1 MLILIGLE
9 LSSFPLFK
17 QHLFNQK
24 SIKMHKNVIPNL
36 LISLLILSKLSI
48 AQPPRGPF
56 VVSPKV
62 NTDKTVTFSYLAPN
76 ASTVLLGGSQFGA
89 VDVPMTKNAEGVWS
103 VTFGPIK
110 PDIYPYS
117 FKVDGVTVMDP
128 ANVSFFPNERFKAS
142 LVEIPADVPVI
153 YTLKNVPHGTIS
165 YEYYPSVEGSTGTI
179 VVYTPPGYTKETSK
193 KYPVYY
199 LISGTTD
206 TEETFWKVGK
216 TNLILD
222 NMIAEGIAKPMIVV
236 MPYGNPL
243 AKIAEQTGKDKPA
256 DVMSRDG
263 EDALRRMK
271 LFETDLITN
280 IIPFTDKNYRTIANR
295 NNRAIGGFSR
305 GGGQTLRAAFNNVD
319 KFAYVCSYAS
329 YISPAEMDKSFTNI
343 TANPD
348 KTNKDF
354 KLLFSGIGTE
364 DFLYKG
370 TVEWENYLKD
380 KKINY
385 KSYVTDGGH
394 TWMNVKKYL
403 NETLPLLF
411 K

>member
-1 MLILIGLE
+1 MLKNRFITFFLGM
-9 LSSFPLFK
+9 LSFS
-17 QHLFNQK
+17 QVTAQ
-24 SIKMHKNVIPNL
+24 
-36 LISLLILSKLSI
+36 SLR
-48 AQPPRGPF
+48 PPY

-62 NTDKTVTFSYLAPN
+62 NPDRTVIFSYLAPN
-76 ASTVLLGGSQFGA
+76 ATTVLLGGGQFGA
-89 VDVPMTKNAEGVWS
+89 VDVPMSKNTEGVWS
-103 VTFGPIK
+103 VTVGPVK

-117 FKVDGVTVMDP
+117 FRVDGVTINDP
-128 ANVSFFPNERFKAS
+128 ANTYLFPNERFKGS
-142 LVEIPADVPVI
+142 LVEIPSDIPAI
-153 YTLKNVPHGTIS
+153 YALKDVPHGSIT
-165 YEYYPSVEGSTGTI
+165 YEYYPSIEGSTGTM
-179 VVYTPPGYTKETSK
+179 VVYTPPGYVKESSK

-222 NMIAEGIAKPMIVV
+222 NMIAAGTAKPMIVV

-256 DVMSRDG
+256 DVMTRDG

-271 LFETDLITN
+271 LFESDLLGKVM
-280 IIPFTDKNYRTIANR
+280 PFVEKNYRTIKNR
-295 NNRAIGGFSR
+295 DNRAIGGFSR
-305 GGGQTLRAAFNNVD
+305 GGGQTLRTAFNNVD

-329 YISPAEMDKSFTNI
+329 YISPTEMGKSFQNI
-343 TANPD
+343 TSNPD
-348 KTNKDF
+348 KTNEDF

-370 TVEWENYLKD
+370 TVEWENYLKA
-380 KKINY
+380 KKINF

>member
-1 MLILIGLE
+1 MNLKTILRF
-9 LSSFPLFK
+9 SVLFAI
-17 QHLFNQK
+17 LA
-24 SIKMHKNVIPNL
+24 MPN
-36 LISLLILSKLSI
+36 IVSG
-48 AQPPRGPF
+48 QPPRGPF
-56 VVSPKV
+56 VISPKV
-62 NTDKTVTFSYLAPN
+62 NADKTVTFSYLAPN
-76 ASTVLLGGSQFGA
+76 ATTVLLGGGQFGA
-89 VDVPMTKNAEGVWS
+89 VDIPMTKNAEGVWS

-128 ANVSFFPNERFKAS
+128 ANVAFFPNERFKGS
-142 LVEIPADVPVI
+142 LVEIPSDVLAI
-153 YTLKNVPHGTIS
+153 YALKNVPHGTVS

-179 VVYTPPGYTKETSK
+179 VVYTPPGYTKEKSK

-222 NMIAEGIAKPMIVV
+222 NMIAEGLAKPMIVV
-236 MPYGNPL
+236 MPYGNPM

-271 LFETDLITN
+271 MFETDLITN
-280 IIPFTDKNYRTIANR
+280 IIPFTEKNYRTIANR
-295 NNRAIGGFSR
+295 DNRAIGGFSR

-343 TANPD
+343 TSNPA

-370 TVEWENYLKD
+370 TVEWENYLKE
-380 KKINY
+380 KKINF

-394 TWMNVKKYL
+394 TWMNVKKYM
-403 NETLPLLF
+403 NETLPFLF

>member
-1 MLILIGLE
+1 MLKNRFITFF
-9 LSSFPLFK
+9 LSMLSFS
-17 QHLFNQK
+17 QVTAQ
-24 SIKMHKNVIPNL
+24 
-36 LISLLILSKLSI
+36 SLR
-48 AQPPRGPF
+48 PPY

-62 NTDKTVTFSYLAPN
+62 NPDRTVIFSYLAPN
-76 ASTVLLGGSQFGA
+76 ATTVLLGGGQFGA
-89 VDVPMTKNAEGVWS
+89 VDVPMSKNTEGVWS
-103 VTFGPIK
+103 VTVGPVK

-117 FKVDGVTVMDP
+117 FRVDGVTINDP
-128 ANVSFFPNERFKAS
+128 ANTYLFPNERFKGS
-142 LVEIPADVPVI
+142 LVEIPSDIPAI
-153 YTLKNVPHGTIS
+153 YALKDVPHGSIT
-165 YEYYPSVEGSTGTI
+165 YEYYPSIEGSTGTM
-179 VVYTPPGYTKETSK
+179 VVYTPPGYVKESSK

-222 NMIAEGIAKPMIVV
+222 NMIAAGTAKPMIVV

-256 DVMSRDG
+256 DVMTRDG

-271 LFETDLITN
+271 LFESDLLGKVM
-280 IIPFTDKNYRTIANR
+280 PFVEKNYRTIKNR
-295 NNRAIGGFSR
+295 DNRAIGGFSR
-305 GGGQTLRAAFNNVD
+305 GGGQTLRTAFNNVD

-329 YISPAEMDKSFTNI
+329 YISPIEMEKSFQNI
-343 TANPD
+343 TSNPD
-348 KTNKDF
+348 KTNEDF

-370 TVEWENYLKD
+370 TVEWENYLKA
-380 KKINY
+380 KKINF

>member
-1 MLILIGLE
+1 MLKNRFITFF
-9 LSSFPLFK
+9 LSMLSFS
-17 QHLFNQK
+17 QVTAQ
-24 SIKMHKNVIPNL
+24 
-36 LISLLILSKLSI
+36 SLR
-48 AQPPRGPF
+48 PPY

-62 NTDKTVTFSYLAPN
+62 NPDRTVIFSYLAPN
-76 ASTVLLGGSQFGA
+76 ATTVLLGGGQFGA
-89 VDVPMTKNAEGVWS
+89 VDVPMSKNTEGVWS
-103 VTFGPIK
+103 VTVGPVK

-117 FKVDGVTVMDP
+117 FRVDGVTINDP
-128 ANVSFFPNERFKAS
+128 ANTYLFPNERFKGS
-142 LVEIPADVPVI
+142 LVEIPSDIPAI
-153 YTLKNVPHGTIS
+153 YALKDVPHGSIT
-165 YEYYPSVEGSTGTI
+165 YEYYPSIEGSTGTM
-179 VVYTPPGYTKETSK
+179 VVYTPPGYVKESSK

-222 NMIAEGIAKPMIVV
+222 NMIAAGTAKPMIVV

-256 DVMSRDG
+256 DVMTRDG

-271 LFETDLITN
+271 LFESDLLGKVM
-280 IIPFTDKNYRTIANR
+280 PFVEKNYRTIKNR
-295 NNRAIGGFSR
+295 DNRAIGGFSR
-305 GGGQTLRAAFNNVD
+305 GGGQTLRTAFNNVD

-329 YISPAEMDKSFTNI
+329 YISPTEMGKSFQNI
-343 TANPD
+343 TSNPD
-348 KTNKDF
+348 KTNEDF

-370 TVEWENYLKD
+370 TVEWENYLKA
-380 KKINY
+380 KKINF

>member
-1 MLILIGLE
+1 MNFKTILRFLVLLVILA
-9 LSSFPLFK
+9 
-17 QHLFNQK
+17 
-24 SIKMHKNVIPNL
+24 IPNF
-36 LISLLILSKLSI
+36 ISG
-48 AQPPRGPF
+48 QPPRGPF
-56 VVSPKV
+56 VISPKV
-62 NTDKTVTFSYLAPN
+62 NADKTVTFSYLAPN
-76 ASTVLLGGSQFGA
+76 ATTVLLGGGQFGA
-89 VDVPMTKNAEGVWS
+89 VDVPMTKNTEGVWS

-128 ANVSFFPNERFKAS
+128 ANVAFFPNERFKGS
-142 LVEIPADVPVI
+142 LVEIPSDVPAI
-153 YTLKNVPHGTIS
+153 YALKNVPHGTVS

-179 VVYTPPGYTKETSK
+179 VVYTPPSYTKEKSK

-222 NMIAEGIAKPMIVV
+222 NMIAEGLAKPMIVV
-236 MPYGNPL
+236 MPYGNPM

-271 LFETDLITN
+271 MFETDLITN
-280 IIPFTDKNYRTIANR
+280 IIPFTEKNYRTIANR
-295 NNRAIGGFSR
+295 DNRAIGGFSR

-343 TANPD
+343 TANPA

-370 TVEWENYLKD
+370 TVEWENYLKE
-380 KKINY
+380 KKINF

-394 TWMNVKKYL
+394 TWMNVKKYM
-403 NETLPLLF
+403 NETLPVLF

>member
-1 MLILIGLE
+1 MKLKTIKQSFGL
-9 LSSFPLFK
+9 FA
-17 QHLFNQK
+17 
-24 SIKMHKNVIPNL
+24 L
-36 LISLLILSKLSI
+36 LATAHLSI
-48 AQPPRGPF
+48 AQTPRPPY

-62 NTDKTVTFSYLAPN
+62 NADKTVTFSYLSPN
-76 ASTVLLGGSQFGA
+76 ATTVLLDGNQFGSA
-89 VDVPMTKNAEGVWS
+89 NVPMTKNAEGVWS
-103 VTFGPIK
+103 ITVGPVK
-110 PDIYPYS
+110 PDIYPYG
-117 FKVDGVTVMDP
+117 FKVDGTTLNDP
-128 ANVSFFPNERFKAS
+128 ANTYLFPNERFKAS
-142 LVEIPADVPVI
+142 LVEIPADSPAL
-153 YTLKNVPHGTIS
+153 YALKNVPHGTIS

-179 VVYTPPGYTKETSK
+179 VVYTPAGYTKETAK

-216 TNLILD
+216 VNLMLD
-222 NMIAEGIAKPMIVV
+222 NMIAEGKAKPMIVV
-236 MPYGNPL
+236 MPYGNPM
-243 AKIAEQTGKDKPA
+243 AKIAEQTGKDKPS

-263 EDALRRMK
+263 EDALRRIK
-271 LFETDLITN
+271 LFETDLISN
-280 IIPFTDKNYRTIANR
+280 IIPFTEKNYRTLNNR
-295 NNRAIGGFSR
+295 ENRAIGGFSR
-305 GGGQTLRAAFNNVD
+305 GGGQTLRTAFNNVD
-319 KFAYVCSYAS
+319 KFSYVCSYAS
-329 YISPAEMDKSFTNI
+329 YISPVEMDKNFTNI
-343 TANPD
+343 TTNPD

-370 TVEWENYLKD
+370 TTEWESYMKE
-380 KKINY
+380 KKINF

>member
-1 MLILIGLE
+1 MY
-9 LSSFPLFK
+9 K
-17 QHLFNQK
+17 K
-24 SIKMHKNVIPNL
+24 TIPFLLVWL
-36 LISLLILSKLSI
+36 LIFCQCVV
-48 AQPPRGPF
+48 AQPPRVPVG
-56 VVSPKV
+56 VSPKV
-62 NTDKTVTFSYLAPN
+62 NTDKTVTFSYYAPK
-76 ASTVLLGGSQFGA
+76 ATKVSLGGGQFGA
-89 VDVPMTKNAEGVWS
+89 VDLPMEKNSEGVWS

-117 FKVDGVTVMDP
+117 FKVDGVTINDP
-128 ANVSFFPNERFKAS
+128 SNTYLFPNERFKGS
-142 LVEIPADVPVI
+142 LVEIPSDVPAI
-153 YTLKNVPHGTIS
+153 YALKNVPHGSLT
-165 YEYYPSVEGSTGTI
+165 YEYYPSVEGSTGTM

-222 NMIAEGIAKPMIVV
+222 NMLAEGTAKPMIVV

-256 DVMSRDG
+256 DVMTRDG
-263 EDALRRMK
+263 EDALKRMK
-271 LFETDLITN
+271 LFETDMVGHV
-280 IIPFTDKNYRTIANR
+280 IPFIENKYRTIPNR

-305 GGGQTLRAAFNNVD
+305 GGGQTLRVAFNNVD
-319 KFAYVCSYAS
+319 KFSYVCSYAS
-329 YISPAEMDKSFTNI
+329 YISPTEMDKSFQNI
-343 TANPD
+343 TLNPE

-370 TVEWENYLKD
+370 TVEWENYLKE
-380 KKINY
+380 KKINF

>member
-1 MLILIGLE
+1 MYKKTI
-9 LSSFPLFK
+9 PL
-17 QHLFNQK
+17 LP
-24 SIKMHKNVIPNL
+24 VWL
-36 LISLLILSKLSI
+36 LICCQFVFS
-48 AQPPRGPF
+48 QPARTPV

-62 NTDKTVTFSYLAPN
+62 NMDKTVTFSFYAPN
-76 ASTVLLGGSQFGA
+76 ATKVLLGGGQFGA
-89 VDVPMTKNAEGVWS
+89 VDLPMEKNSEGVWS
-103 VTFGPIK
+103 ITFGPIK

-117 FKVDGVTVMDP
+117 FKVDGVTINDP
-128 ANVSFFPNERFKAS
+128 SNTYLFPNERFKGS
-142 LVEIPADVPVI
+142 LVEIPSDVPAF
-153 YTLKNVPHGTIS
+153 YALKNVPHGSLT
-165 YEYYPSVEGSTGTI
+165 YEYYPSIEGSTGTM
-179 VVYTPPGYTKETSK
+179 VVYTPPGYSKETSI

-222 NMIAEGIAKPMIVV
+222 NMIAEGTAKPMIVV

-243 AKIAEQTGKDKPA
+243 AKIAEQTGKDKPV
-256 DVMSRDG
+256 DVMTRDG
-263 EDALRRMK
+263 EDALKRMK
-271 LFETDLITN
+271 LFETDMVGHV
-280 IIPFTDKNYRTIANR
+280 IPFIENKYRTIPNR

-305 GGGQTLRAAFNNVD
+305 GGGQTLRVAFNNVD
-319 KFAYVCSYAS
+319 KFSYVCSYAS
-329 YISPAEMDKSFTNI
+329 YISPTEMDKNFQHIAS
-343 TANPD
+343 NPE

-370 TVEWENYLKD
+370 TVEWENYLIE
-380 KKINY
+380 KKINF

-411 K
+411 R

>member
-1 MLILIGLE
+1 MKLKTLIR
-9 LSSFPLFK
+9 LFW
-17 QHLFNQK
+17 LFAILAMSNLAK
-24 SIKMHKNVIPNL
+24 S
-36 LISLLILSKLSI
+36 
-48 AQPPRGPF
+48 QPPRGPF
-56 VVSPKV
+56 VISPKV
-62 NTDKTVTFSYLAPN
+62 NADKTVTFSYLAPK
-76 ASTVLLGGSQFGA
+76 ATTVLLGGGQFGA

-128 ANVSFFPNERFKAS
+128 ANVAFFPNERFKGS
-142 LVEIPADVPVI
+142 LVEIPSDIPAI
-153 YTLKNVPHGTIS
+153 YSMQNVPHGTVS
-165 YEYYPSVEGSTGTI
+165 YDYYPSVEGSTGTI
-179 VVYTPPGYTKETSK
+179 VVYTPPAYTKETAK

-216 TNLILD
+216 VNLMLD
-222 NMIAEGIAKPMIVV
+222 NMIATGITKSMIVV
-236 MPYGNPL
+236 MPYGNPM
-243 AKIAEQTGKDKPA
+243 AKIAEQTGKDKPS

-271 LFETDLITN
+271 LFENDLIAN
-280 IIPFTDKNYRTIANR
+280 IIPFTEKNYRTIANR
-295 NNRAIGGFSR
+295 DNRAIGGFSR

-343 TANPD
+343 TSNAT

-370 TVEWENYLKD
+370 TTEWENYLKE
-380 KKINY
+380 KKINF

>member
-1 MLILIGLE
+1 
-9 LSSFPLFK
+9 
-17 QHLFNQK
+17 
-24 SIKMHKNVIPNL
+24 MHKNVIPNL

>member
-1 MLILIGLE
+1 MK
-9 LSSFPLFK
+9 K
-17 QHLFNQK
+17 Q
-24 SIKMHKNVIPNL
+24 IL
-36 LISLLILSKLSI
+36 LIVTLLVCLVHFAIS
-48 AQPPRGPF
+48 QPPRGPF
-56 VVSPKV
+56 VISPKV
-62 NTDKTVTFSYLAPN
+62 NPDKTVTFSYLAPN
-76 ASTVLLGGSQFGA
+76 ATTVLLGGGQFGA
-89 VDVPMTKNAEGVWS
+89 VDVPMTKNTEGVWS

-128 ANVSFFPNERFKAS
+128 ANVAFFPNERFKGS
-142 LVEIPADVPVI
+142 LVEIPSDVPAI
-153 YTLKNVPHGTIS
+153 YALKNVPHGTVS
-165 YEYYPSVEGSTGTI
+165 YDYYPSVEGSTGTL
-179 VVYTPPGYTKETSK
+179 VVYTPPGYTKDKSK

-222 NMIAEGIAKPMIVV
+222 NMISEGIAKPMIVV
-236 MPYGNPL
+236 MPYGNPM

-271 LFETDLITN
+271 MFEIDLITH
-280 IIPFTDKNYRTIANR
+280 IIPFTEKNYRTIANR
-295 NNRAIGGFSR
+295 DNRAIGGFSR
-305 GGGQTLRAAFNNVD
+305 GGGQTLRTAFNNVD

-343 TANPD
+343 TANPA
-348 KTNKDF
+348 KTNKDI
-354 KLLFSGIGTE
+354 KLLFSGIGRE

-370 TVEWENYLKD
+370 TLEWENYLKE
-380 KKINY
+380 KKINF

-394 TWMNVKKYL
+394 TWMNVKKYM
-403 NETLPLLF
+403 NETLPILF

>member
-1 MLILIGLE
+1 MKLKTF
-9 LSSFPLFK
+9 FPLLGF
-17 QHLFNQK
+17 FA
-24 SIKMHKNVIPNL
+24 L
-36 LISLLILSKLSI
+36 LAISPVSI
-48 AQPPRGPF
+48 AQTPRPPF

-62 NTDKTVTFSYLAPN
+62 NADKTVTFSYLAPN
-76 ASTVLLGGSQFGA
+76 ATTVLLGGGQFGA

-117 FKVDGVTVMDP
+117 FKIDGVTVNDP
-128 ANVSFFPNERFKAS
+128 ANTYLFPNERFKGS
-142 LVEIPADVPVI
+142 LVEIPSDIPAI
-153 YTLKNVPHGTIS
+153 YALKNVPHGTIS

-179 VVYTPPGYTKETSK
+179 VVYTPAGYTKEMAK

-222 NMIAEGIAKPMIVV
+222 NMIAEGKAKPMIVV
-236 MPYGNPL
+236 MPYGNPM
-243 AKIAEQTGKDKPA
+243 ARIAEQIGKDKPA
-256 DVMSRDG
+256 DVTSRDG
-263 EDALRRMK
+263 DDALRRMK
-271 LFETDLITN
+271 MFETDLITN
-280 IIPFTDKNYRTIANR
+280 IIPFTEKNYRTLDDR
-295 NNRAIGGFSR
+295 ENRAIGGFSR

-343 TANPD
+343 TANPA

-354 KLLFSGIGTE
+354 KLLFSGIGTD
-364 DFLYKG
+364 DFLFKG
-370 TVEWENYLKD
+370 TTEWENYLKD
-380 KKINY
+380 KNINF

>member
-1 MLILIGLE
+1 MKL
-9 LSSFPLFK
+9 
-17 QHLFNQK
+17 N
-24 SIKMHKNVIPNL
+24 SIFRLLVITAVLASPYFA
-36 LISLLILSKLSI
+36 SG
-48 AQPPRGPF
+48 QPPRGPY
-56 VVSPKV
+56 VISPKV
-62 NTDKTVTFSYLAPN
+62 NADKTVTFSYLAPN
-76 ASTVLLGGSQFGA
+76 ATIVLLGGGQFGA
-89 VDVPMTKNAEGVWS
+89 VDVPMTKNADGVWS

-117 FKVDGVTVMDP
+117 FKVDGVTVNDP
-128 ANVSFFPNERFKAS
+128 ANVYLFPNERFKGS
-142 LVEIPADVPVI
+142 LVEIPSDVPAI
-153 YTLKNVPHGTIS
+153 YALKNVPHGTLS
-165 YEYYPSVEGSTGTI
+165 YELYPSVEGSTGTI
-179 VVYTPPGYTKETSK
+179 VVYTPPGYTKEKSK

-216 TNLILD
+216 VNLMLD
-222 NMIAEGIAKPMIVV
+222 NMIAEGKAKPMIVV
-236 MPYGNPL
+236 MPYGNPM

-256 DVMSRDG
+256 DVTSRDG
-263 EDALRRMK
+263 EDALKRMK

-280 IIPFTDKNYRTIANR
+280 IIPYVEKNYRVITNR
-295 NNRAIGGFSR
+295 DNRAIGGFSR

-343 TANPD
+343 TANPA

-354 KLLFSGIGTE
+354 KLLWSGIGTE

-370 TVEWENYLKD
+370 TTEWEAYLKD
-380 KKINY
+380 KKINVKTY
-385 KSYVTDGGH
+385 AIPGGH
-394 TWMNVKKYL
+394 TWMNVKQYL
-403 NETLPLLF
+403 NETLPVLF

>member
-1 MLILIGLE
+1 MKLKTF
-9 LSSFPLFK
+9 FPLFG
-17 QHLFNQK
+17 F
-24 SIKMHKNVIPNL
+24 VAL
-36 LISLLILSKLSI
+36 LAISHLSI
-48 AQPPRGPF
+48 AQAPRPPY

-62 NTDKTVTFSYLAPN
+62 NPDKTVTFSYLAPN
-76 ASTVLLGGSQFGA
+76 ATTVLLDGNQFGSA
-89 VDVPMTKNAEGVWS
+89 NVPMTKGENGVWS
-103 VTFGPIK
+103 ITVGPVK
-110 PDIYPYS
+110 PDIYPYG
-117 FKVDGVTVMDP
+117 FKVDGTTINDP
-128 ANVSFFPNERFKAS
+128 SNTYLFPNERFKAS
-142 LVEIPADVPVI
+142 LVEIPADSPAI
-153 YTLKNVPHGTIS
+153 YALQNVPHGSVS
-165 YEYYPSVEGSTGTI
+165 YQYYPSVEGSTGTV
-179 VVYTPPGYTKETSK
+179 VVYTPAGYTKETAK

-216 TNLILD
+216 VNLMLD
-222 NMIAEGIAKPMIVV
+222 NMIAQGKAKAMIVV

-243 AKIAEQTGKDKPA
+243 ARIAEQTGKDKPS

-263 EDALRRMK
+263 EDALKRIK

-280 IIPFTDKNYRTIANR
+280 VIPYIEKNYRTINNR
-295 NNRAIGGFSR
+295 DNRAIGGFSR
-305 GGGQTLRAAFNNVD
+305 GGGQTLRTAFNNVD

-343 TANPD
+343 TSNPD

-370 TVEWENYLKD
+370 TTEWENYLKD
-380 KKINY
+380 KKINF

-403 NETLPLLF
+403 NETLPVLF